1 VNLPN
6 KLTVGRLLLTLVFFI
21 LLMFDGSVLGNTAFI
36 VFVVAA
42 LTDLLDGWAARK
54 YGLVT
59 DFGRVADPF
68 ADKILICGGLVFLL
82 SKPNTPVADWMVVVI
97 LAREFLVSGM
107 RSLAESRGIPFGA
120 TYWGKFKALSQI
132 IAIAISIIYIANRS
146 LFANDPYWVRTVA
159 VVALYIATAMTA
171 ISGIVYVA
179 RARRILHLDT

>member
-6 KLTVGRLLLTLVFFI
+6 KLTVGRLLLTAIFFAV
-21 LLMFDGSVLGNTAFI
+21 LMFDEPALGNVALV

-42 LTDLLDGWAARK
+42 LTDLFDGWAARK

-59 DFGRVADPF
+59 DFGRIADPF

-82 SKPNTPVADWMVVVI
+82 AKDGTPVQDWMVVI
-97 LAREFLVSGM
+97 IIAREFLVSGM

-132 IAIAISIIYIANRS
+132 IAIALSLVYIANALPWLRI
-146 LFANDPYWVRTVA
+146 AAVA
-159 VVALYIATAMTA
+159 ALYIATAMTA
-171 ISGIVYVA
+171 LSGIVYVT